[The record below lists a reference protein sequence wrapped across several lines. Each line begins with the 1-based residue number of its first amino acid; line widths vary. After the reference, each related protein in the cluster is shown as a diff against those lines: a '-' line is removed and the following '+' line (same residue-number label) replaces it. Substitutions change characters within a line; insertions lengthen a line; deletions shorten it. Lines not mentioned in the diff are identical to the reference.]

1 MPQGLLW
8 VRWRKGGSAVRGLV
22 RAAMH
27 VKEERRDPAGARC
40 IWRGERE
47 PRGNAARCIA
57 AFRSGRE
64 VDLQVVERAASDAK
78 SNRAAGKPPVSWSG
92 SAAVLA
98 GVLTIVSSPL
108 AAQQQQPAAQAGK
121 ASTQPAASIA
131 VELNKLEPQDKSC
144 RAFIVIDNQSEKAFD
159 VLKLDLVIFQ
169 TDGLVGRRYA
179 IDLAP
184 LRAKKRTVKQFDL
197 DAVKCEA
204 IGSFLVNDLLEC
216 KSGGAEDAGCL
227 DRLALSS
234 RSNVQ
239 LAK

>member
-1 MPQGLLW
+1 M
-8 VRWRKGGSAVRGLV
+8 
-22 RAAMH
+22 
-27 VKEERRDPAGARC
+27 
-40 IWRGERE
+40 
-47 PRGNAARCIA
+47 
-57 AFRSGRE
+57 
-64 VDLQVVERAASDAK
+64 VERAASDAK

-108 AAQQQQPAAQAGK
+108 AAQQAQQPAAQAGK